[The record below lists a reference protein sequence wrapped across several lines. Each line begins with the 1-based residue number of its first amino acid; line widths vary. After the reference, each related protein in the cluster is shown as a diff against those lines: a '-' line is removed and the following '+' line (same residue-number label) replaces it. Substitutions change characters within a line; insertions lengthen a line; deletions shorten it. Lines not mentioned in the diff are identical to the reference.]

1 MKEAVSF
8 LREVYDGSI
17 MDIANIL
24 TAEADND
31 KETILKYLA
40 SVKEYTEGLIE
51 KVKNNG
57 STRQNLHTDIP
68 IR

>member
-17 MDIANIL
+17 MDVANIL
-24 TAEADND
+24 TAEAEND

-40 SVKEYTEGLIE
+40 SVKEYTEELIE
-51 KVKNNG
+51 KVKNNE
-57 STRQNLHTDIP
+57 
-68 IR
+68 